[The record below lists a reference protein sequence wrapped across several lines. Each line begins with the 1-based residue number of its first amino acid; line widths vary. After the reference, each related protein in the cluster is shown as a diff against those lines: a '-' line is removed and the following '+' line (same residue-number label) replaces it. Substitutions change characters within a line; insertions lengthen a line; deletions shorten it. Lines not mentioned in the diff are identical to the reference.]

1 MTDYEIYRNIGH
13 EYYERGSKA
22 FDKAYLWWDELSR
35 IPLIGHFAAKRSDKW
50 AAEASMCFSISV
62 KAYTNAYLAF
72 WN

>member
-13 EYYERGSKA
+13 EYGERGDKA
-22 FDKAYLWWDELSR
+22 FDKVCWWDELSR
-35 IPLIGHFAAKRSDKW
+35 IPLIGHLAAKQADKW

-62 KAYTNAYLAF
+62 KAYTNAFLAF